1 MLAMSLPACQQR
13 VLDRMEGA
21 LRASEPDLTSMYAI
35 FGRLNA
41 GEPIGAERL
50 ARKRLRWLQPGTAM
64 YAIVL
69 IPVMFAAIIVG
80 ALLGGGARSATAC
93 EASYSVGGVYPL
105 TSRPSCAVAA
115 KAAVA
120 KNAVRKKISATAR
133 LACATTGQ
141 AARFTTLSGT
151 EQALP
156 PATQAYAAAAGPPG
170 MC

>member
-1 MLAMSLPACQQR
+1 MSLPACQQR

-21 LRASEPDLTSMYAI
+21 LRASEPHLTSMYAI

-41 GEPIGAERL
+41 DEPIGAERL
-50 ARKRLRWLQPGTAM
+50 TRKRQRWLQPGTAM

-69 IPVMFAAIIVG
+69 VPVMFAAIIVG

-93 EASYSVGGVYPL
+93 EASYSVGGVSPL
-105 TSRPSCAVAA
+105 TSRPACAVSG
-115 KAAVA
+115 KATIA

-141 AARFTTLSGT
+141 AARFTTLTGND
-151 EQALP
+151 QASF
-156 PATQAYAAAAGPPG
+156 PAARVPVTAAGPPG
-170 MC
+170 TC